1 MADMTD
7 LIPTSEA
14 ARIANV
20 STQYIRQMVY
30 EKRLTAVK
38 VGFAVFVKRESL
50 AAYMREVKQWKDDRA
65 KALKANKAKREKA
78 TKAK

>member
-14 ARIANV
+14 ARLANV
-20 STQYIRQMVY
+20 SPQYIRQMIY
-30 EKRLTAVK
+30 EKRISAVK
-38 VGFAVFVKRESL
+38 IGFAVFVKRESL
-50 AAYMREVKQWKDDRA
+50 TAYMREVKQWRYDRA

-78 TKAK
+78 KTK